1 MINFEVERKVNKR
14 ASLTVQHAQVT
25 GASLSSCATNIAKQQ
40 AGTVFLTF
48 ADAVNRG
55 GSVGWCIV
63 LLALAVSFQCAS
75 ACAIGYASDLYKATS
90 YQDLYEK
97 ACGKRGLLFVQ
108 LSIVLNAG
116 FGCVGYCIVVKEYTS
131 RVFEQVFGVAG
142 TDAINLWICAALVF
156 FPLAMKADLNM
167 LRFSSALG
175 LVCIAMGASFVLWQ
189 LGAYWNVELE
199 SRGCGDKLGCS
210 VGDVLEAHNNF
221 SPSGLMG
228 AAVLFI
234 GGMMSHY
241 NIPRLYSEFYVK
253 DPAVFAR
260 AVKIGFSANFFIYL
274 VFAVGGFLRFGTN
287 KPTGNLIKF
296 YDHEHEV
303 NGAFEKIAVVFI
315 WILMAVQVSTSYP
328 LLFNPMRRSFFGI
341 FGTAPEKV
349 SNAVYTGF
357 TGGFVVMTV
366 LVALGGFNLTIIMIL
381 KGAICGVALCYL
393 VPGAVILSTAGL
405 AGPAVRRVWGYTLIF
420 VGVSLSGMELAKH
433 LPSSLLEKFFPSS
446 RSLFLPQIIEMEG

>member
-1 MINFEVERKVNKR
+1 MINFEVERKLNKR
-14 ASLTVQHAQVT
+14 ASLTTQHAQVT
-25 GASLSSCATNIAKQQ
+25 GASLSSCAINIAKQQ

-48 ADAVNRG
+48 ADAINRG

-63 LLALAVSFQCAS
+63 LLAVAVTFQCAS
-75 ACAIGYASDLYKATS
+75 AVGIAYASDVYKATS

-108 LSIVLNAG
+108 FSIVLNAG

-131 RVFEQVFGVAG
+131 RVFYEVFGIAG
-142 TDAINLWICAALVF
+142 TDAINLWIAAAVVF

-175 LVCIAMGASFVLWQ
+175 LVCIAMGASFVLFQ
-189 LGAYWNVELE
+189 LGLYWNVELE
-199 SRGCGDKLGCS
+199 TRGCGDKLGCT

-228 AAVLFI
+228 AAVLFV

-253 DPAVFAR
+253 DPAVFAK
-260 AVKIGFSANFFIYL
+260 AVKIGFFADFFIYL

-303 NGAFEKIAVVFI
+303 TGAFEAAFVALI
-315 WILMAVQVSTSYP
+315 WVLMAIQVATSYP
-328 LLFNPMRRSFFGI
+328 LLFNPMRRSMFAI
-341 FGTAPEKV
+341 FGTTPETV
-349 SNAVYTGF
+349 PNSVYTGF
-357 TGGFVVMTV
+357 TAGFVVFTV
-366 LVALGGFNLTIIMIL
+366 VVALAGLDLTFIMIL

-393 VPGAVILSTAGL
+393 VPGAVILKTEAV
-405 AGPAVRRVWGYTLIF
+405 AGPAVRKVWGSALLLI
-420 VGVSLSGMELAKH
+420 GLSLSGMELARH
-433 LPSSLLEKFFPSS
+433 LPKFFPS
-446 RSLFLPQIIEMEG
+446 RSLFLPPTIEMEG

>member
-1 MINFEVERKVNKR
+1 
-14 ASLTVQHAQVT
+14 
-25 GASLSSCATNIAKQQ
+25 
-40 AGTVFLTF
+40 
-48 ADAVNRG
+48 
-55 GSVGWCIV
+55 V
-63 LLALAVSFQCAS
+63 LLAIAVTFQCAS
-75 ACAIGYASDLYKATS
+75 ACAIGYASEVYKATS

-97 ACGKRGLLFVQ
+97 AVGKRGLFFVQ
-108 LSIVLNAG
+108 FSIVLNAG

-131 RVFEQVFGVAG
+131 RVFYEVFGIAG
-142 TDAINLWICAALVF
+142 TDAINLWIAAALVF

-175 LVCIAMGASFVLWQ
+175 LVCIAMGASFVLFQ
-189 LGAYWNVELE
+189 LGFYWNVELE
-199 SRGCGDKLGCS
+199 TRGCGDKSGCT
-210 VGDVLEAHNNF
+210 VGDVLEAHNTF

-260 AVKIGFSANFFIYL
+260 AVKIGFSADFFIYL

-303 NGAFEKIAVVFI
+303 NGAFETVFVAII
-315 WILMAVQVSTSYP
+315 WVLMAIQVATSYP
-328 LLFNPMRRSFFGI
+328 LLFNPMRRSMFAI

-357 TGGFVVMTV
+357 TAGFVVLTV
-366 LVALGGFNLTIIMIL
+366 LFALSDVNLTFIMIL
-381 KGAICGVALCYL
+381 KGAICGVTLCYL
-393 VPGAVILSTAGL
+393 VPGAVILKTESL
-405 AGPAVRRVWGYTLIF
+405 AGPAVRTAWGSALLLI
-420 VGVSLSGMELAKH
+420 GLALSGMELARH
-433 LPSSLLEKFFPSS
+433 VQKFFPSS
-446 RSLFLPQIIEMEG
+446 RSLFLPPTIEMEG

>member
-1 MINFEVERKVNKR
+1 VRGGMINFEVERQVNKR

-25 GASLSSCATNIAKQQ
+25 GASLGSCATNICKQQ

-63 LLALAVSFQCAS
+63 LLALAVTFQCAS
-75 ACAIGYASDLYKATS
+75 ACAIAYASDVYKATS

-97 ACGKRGLLFVQ
+97 AVGKTGLFFVQ
-108 LSIVLNAG
+108 FSIVLNAG

-131 RVFEQVFGVAG
+131 RVFMEVFGVAG
-142 TDAINLWICAALVF
+142 TEAINLCICAALVF

-175 LVCIAMGASFVLWQ
+175 LICIAMGASFVLFQ
-189 LGAYWNVELE
+189 LGVYWNVELE
-199 SRGCGDKLGCS
+199 SRGCGGKLGCS
-210 VGDVLEAHNNF
+210 VPDVLEAHNTF

-228 AAVLFI
+228 AMVLFV

-253 DPAVFAR
+253 DPSIFAR
-260 AVKIGFSANFFIYL
+260 AVKIGFFANFFIYL
-274 VFAVGGFLRFGTN
+274 IFAVGGFLRFGPN
-287 KPTGNLIKF
+287 KPNGNLIKF

-303 NGAFEKIAVVFI
+303 TGTFETAFVALI
-315 WILMAVQVSTSYP
+315 WILMAIQVATSYP

-341 FGTAPEKV
+341 FGTSPEKV
-349 SNAVYTGF
+349 SPAVYTGF
-357 TGGFVVMTV
+357 TAGFVVMTV
-366 LVALGGFNLTIIMIL
+366 VIALADADLTVVMIM
-381 KGAICGVALCYL
+381 KGAICGVMLCYV
-393 VPGAVILSTAGL
+393 VPGLVILTTANL
-405 AGPAVRRVWGYTLIF
+405 PAGPAVRRVWGCALLGI
-420 VGVSLSGMELAKH
+420 GLSLSGMELARH
-433 LPSSLLEKFFPSS
+433 LPKFFGS
-446 RSLFLPQIIEMEG
+446 RSLFLPPVIEMEG

>member
-1 MINFEVERKVNKR
+1 MINFEVEKRINKK
-14 ASLTVQHAQVT
+14 ATLTTQNAQLT

-55 GSVGWCIV
+55 GSVGWIIV
-63 LLALAVSFQCAS
+63 LLVFAVAFQCAS
-75 ACAIGYASDLYKATS
+75 ACAIAYASDVYKATS

-97 ACGKRGLLFVQ
+97 AVGKNGLLFVQ
-108 LSIVLNAG
+108 FSIVLNAG

-131 RVFEQVFGVAG
+131 RVFYEVFGIAG
-142 TDAINLWICAALVF
+142 TDTINLWVAAAFVF

-175 LVCIAMGASFVLWQ
+175 LICIAMGASFVLFQ
-189 LGAYWNVELE
+189 LGLYWNVELE
-199 SRGCGDKLGCS
+199 TRGCGPDKLGCS

-221 SPSGLMG
+221 TPAGLMG
-228 AAVLFI
+228 AAVLFV

-253 DPAVFAR
+253 DPAVFAQ

-287 KPTGNLIKF
+287 KPPGNLIKF

-303 NGAFEKIAVVFI
+303 NGRFETGFVALI
-315 WILMAVQVSTSYP
+315 WILMAIQVATSYP
-328 LLFNPMRRSFFGI
+328 LLFNPMRRSFFNM
-341 FGTAPEKV
+341 FGTSPEKV
-349 SNAVYTGF
+349 SPAVYTGF
-357 TGGFVVMTV
+357 TGTFVVMTV
-366 LVALGGFNLTIIMIL
+366 LVALADMNLTFIMIL
-381 KGAICGVALCYL
+381 KGAICGVTLCYL
-393 VPGAVILSTAGL
+393 VPGAVILTTDTL
-405 AGPAVRRVWGYTLIF
+405 AGPSVRRVWGSALIL
-420 VGVSLSGMELAKH
+420 VGLSLSGMELARH
-433 LPSSLLEKFFPSS
+433 LPKFFPS
-446 RSLFLPQIIEMEG
+446 RSLFLPPTIEMEG